1 MVKKTTGTDVCPGT
15 ASHLHPYQPAHEELH
30 QKNLAVKQ
38 LRNLQKLS
46 HKEQSQNREQE
57 DHMMKH

>member
-1 MVKKTTGTDVCPGT
+1 MVKKTTGTDVCPGP
-15 ASHLHPYQPAHEELH
+15 ASHLHPYQPTHEGPQ

-46 HKEQSQNREQE
+46 YKEQSQNREQE